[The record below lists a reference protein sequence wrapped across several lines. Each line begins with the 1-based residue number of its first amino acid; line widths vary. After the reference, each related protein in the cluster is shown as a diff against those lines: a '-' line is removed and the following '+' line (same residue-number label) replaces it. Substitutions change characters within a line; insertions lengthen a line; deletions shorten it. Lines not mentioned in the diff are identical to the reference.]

1 MKKIIIMYSF
11 LMLIIISAGSISHL
25 MSDSM
30 AIIAACCITIV
41 WLYVIYLL
49 IQQIL
54 KSFENE

>member
-1 MKKIIIMYSF
+1 MKKIIIMYAF
-11 LMLIIISAGSISHL
+11 LMLVIIGAGSITYL
-25 MSDSM
+25 MTDGM

>member
-1 MKKIIIMYSF
+1 MYSF